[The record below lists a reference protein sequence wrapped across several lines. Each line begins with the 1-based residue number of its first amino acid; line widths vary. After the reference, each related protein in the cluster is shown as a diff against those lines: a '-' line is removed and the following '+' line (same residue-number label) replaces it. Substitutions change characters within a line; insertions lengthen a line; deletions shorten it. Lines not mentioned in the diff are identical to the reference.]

1 MDIWNNPMVNNAI
14 KSMTPEQL
22 KEYQQI
28 GQYMYGT
35 INFEDSKVINKLDA
49 PLHESVAYI
58 EQGIK
63 AGLMPRDLSE
73 DEIVVLTSAYGE
85 KWYERYGFSKNEVP
99 DQGLSIQV
107 KEDIEKL
114 VQKKIDLLNT
124 KEKKK
129 KR

>member
-28 GQYMYGT
+28 GQYMYGN
-35 INFEDSKVINKLDA
+35 INFEDSKVINKLDP
-49 PLHESVAYI
+49 PLPESVAYI

-63 AGLMPRDLSE
+63 AGLMPCDLSE
-73 DEIVVLTSAYGE
+73 DEIVVLTTAYGE
-85 KWYERYGFSKNEVP
+85 KWYERYGFTKNEVP
-99 DQGLSIQV
+99 EPGLSIQV

-114 VQKKIDLLNT
+114 VQKKIQQLKN
-124 KEKKK
+124 KEKN

>member
-35 INFEDSKVINKLDA
+35 INFEDSKVINKLDP
-49 PLHESVAYI
+49 PLPESVAYI

-63 AGLMPRDLSE
+63 AGLMPCDLSE
-73 DEIVVLTSAYGE
+73 DEIVVLTTAYGE
-85 KWYERYGFSKNEVP
+85 KWYERDGFTKNEVP
-99 DQGLSIQV
+99 EPGLSIQV

-114 VQKKIDLLNT
+114 VQKKIDLLKN
-124 KEKKK
+124 KDKK